1 MGVRDLFFFLLG
13 TMGVKAGY
21 ECGGSCWSLFKLDRR
36 ENVEREVRD
45 LAGTIME
52 LSSSSEELEELSTLS
67 SANTLLLL
75 LEEGFFGA

>member
-1 MGVRDLFFFLLG
+1 MGVRALFFFLSG

-21 ECGGSCWSLFKLDRR
+21 KCGCSCWSLLKLDRR

-45 LAGTIME
+45 FAGTTME

-67 SANTLLLL
+67 STNTLLLL
-75 LEEGFFGA
+75 LDEGFFGA